1 MSTGY
6 QVLRTDHS
14 ILSEARE
21 KLGLSQQEAADR
33 AKVSLEQYQRYEKH
47 GEWNL
52 ESTSFDIAT
61 RVLTAVGLDPS
72 AYANGEYHFRDA
84 DEETERILAM
94 IP

>member
-1 MSTGY
+1 MSSGY

-33 AKVSLEQYQRYEKH
+33 AKVTLEQYQRYEKP
-47 GEWNL
+47 GGWNL
-52 ESTSFDIAT
+52 DSTSFDIAT
-61 RVLTAVGLDPS
+61 RVLLAVGLDPS
-72 AYANGEYHFRDA
+72 AYANGEYHFGDV
-84 DEETERILAM
+84 DEETARILSL

>member
-1 MSTGY
+1 MS
-6 QVLRTDHS
+6 QIKVLRTDHG
-14 ILSEARE
+14 ILTDARE

-33 AKVSLEQYQRYEKH
+33 AGVTLKQYQRYEQH

-61 RVLTAVGLDPS
+61 RVLIAVGLDPS
-72 AYANGEYHFRDA
+72 AYANGEYHYRDA
-84 DEETERILAM
+84 DEETERILSM

>member
-1 MSTGY
+1 MS
-6 QVLRTDHS
+6 QFKVLRTDCG
-14 ILSEARE
+14 ILTEARE

-33 AKVSLEQYQRYEKH
+33 AKVTLKQYQRYEQH

-52 ESTSFDIAT
+52 ENTSLDIAA
-61 RVLTAVGLDPS
+61 RVLLAVGLDPS
-72 AYANGEYHFRDA
+72 AYAKGEYHFRDA